1 MINRERLL
9 QNFLDYVQIDSE
21 TGHEREMSERL
32 AADLTAMGLEIKT
45 YGVPGYEGK
54 NILAKVPGTTGG
66 EPILLNAH
74 MDTVVPGKGVKP
86 VIKDGVIYSDGTTVL
101 GGDDKSGICAIL
113 ETVRSLKEDS
123 TPHRPL
129 ELFFSVGEESG
140 LNGAKAFDDYASI
153 RSKVVFVCDA
163 GGAPGSLVLSAPHSA
178 KITAVMH
185 GKSAHAGLEPQ
196 NGISAIQVMAKGIA
210 KMDLLRVN
218 DTTTC
223 NIGSIHTDFPT
234 NIVPDRC
241 EIAAEV
247 RSQTPEGME
256 AQVAHMV
263 GCLQTAADEAG
274 AVLECNVTKSYAGY
288 LLTEEDPYIQMT
300 KRAVEKAGLPWLATL
315 GAGGSD
321 ACVLVSHGITPVV
334 LGTGMTKVHS
344 TQESLAV
351 RDLVDFA
358 RLIEEL
364 AKD

>member
-1 MINRERLL
+1 MIQPERLL
-9 QNFLDYVQIDSE
+9 KYFLDYVMIDSE

-45 YGVPGYEGK
+45 YDVPGYEGRS
-54 NILAKVPGTTGG
+54 ILAKVPGTTDG

-74 MDTVVPGKGVKP
+74 MDTVVPGIGVQP
-86 VIKDGVIYSDGTTVL
+86 QIRDGVIYSDGTTVL

-113 ETVRSLKEDS
+113 EAVRSLQEDG

-129 ELFFSVGEESG
+129 EIFFSVGEESG
-140 LNGAKAFDDYASI
+140 LNGAKAFDDYEAI
-153 RSKVVFVCDA
+153 ESKVVFVCDA

-178 KITAVMH
+178 RITAVMH

-196 NGISAIQVMAKGIA
+196 NGINAIQVMAKGIA
-210 KMDLLRVN
+210 KMNLLRV
-218 DTTTC
+218 DEATTC

-247 RSQTPEGME
+247 RGQTAEKME

-263 GCLQTAADEAG
+263 GCLEEAAKEAG
-274 AVLECNVTKSYAGY
+274 ATLECDVKKSYGGY

-300 KRAVEKAGLPWLATL
+300 KKAVEKVGLPWLATL

-321 ACVLVSHGITPVV
+321 ACVLVQHGITPVV
-334 LGTGMTKVHS
+334 LGTGMTRVHS
-344 TQESLAV
+344 TQESLKV
-351 RDLVDFA
+351 QDLIDFT

-364 AKD
+364 AK

>member
-1 MINRERLL
+1 MINTERLL

-21 TGHEREMSERL
+21 TGFEREMCERL
-32 AADLTAMGLEIKT
+32 VADMTAMGLELKT
-45 YGVPGYEGK
+45 YDVHGYEGK
-54 NILAKVPGTTGG
+54 NILAKVPGTTDG
-66 EPILLNAH
+66 EPVLLSAH

-86 VIKDGVIYSDGTTVL
+86 VIKDGMIYSDGTTVL
-101 GGDDKSGICAIL
+101 GGDDKSGICSIL
-113 ETVRSLKEDS
+113 EAVRSLQEDG

-129 ELFFSVGEESG
+129 EILFSVGEESG
-140 LNGAKAFDDYASI
+140 LNGAKAFDDYDSVK
-153 RSKVVFVCDA
+153 SKVVFVCDA

-178 KITAVMH
+178 KIIAVMH

-210 KMDLLRVN
+210 KMNLLRV
-218 DTTTC
+218 DDITTC
-223 NIGSIHTDFPT
+223 NIGSIHTGFPT

-247 RSQTPEGME
+247 RCQTAEGME

-274 AVLECNVTKSYAGY
+274 ATLECEVKKSYGGY

-300 KRAVEKAGLPWLATL
+300 KRAVEKVGLPWLATL

-321 ACVLVSHGITPVV
+321 ACLLVQHGITPVV

-344 TQESLAV
+344 TQESLKIQ
-351 RDLVDFA
+351 DLIDFT
-358 RLIEEL
+358 RLLEEL
-364 AKD
+364 AK